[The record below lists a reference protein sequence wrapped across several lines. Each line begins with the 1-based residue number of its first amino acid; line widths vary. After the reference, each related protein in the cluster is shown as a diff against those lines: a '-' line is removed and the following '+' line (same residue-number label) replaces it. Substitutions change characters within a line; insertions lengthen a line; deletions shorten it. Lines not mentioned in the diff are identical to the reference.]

1 MAPLIQ
7 VTSTILLLAALSSV
21 SIKST
26 HAFGTT
32 IKTGHQKQILPS
44 FHHHSL
50 PLSTNQL
57 PLRQHDQHHQHQKS
71 GTSTTLHAIGVFA
84 RKAKEAELRNY
95 VQNDITDSVLAK
107 VKEMKSNLPSV
118 SSRSPPTTVKDNL
131 TKRKGTITVIAEYKR
146 KLAVASGYIDEEI
159 IFSPQ
164 SMSPT
169 FREFG
174 ASATAV
180 MADERMG
187 GCTYD
192 DLETVVNEQQS
203 AKGDMPAPIPVINS
217 DLIVDE
223 LQIARSAVSGV
234 DAVVVTYNVVEGGST
249 KVEFLIQCAYAVG
262 LEVIVKVSD
271 AAEAQGAVDVGARI
285 LWVDVVGEDGGSV
298 EEKTNVV
305 NNLTVPE
312 GETVCTIAN
321 ILANNNKQ
329 LEEVEEAWLC
339 RDQGFNAVWVSD
351 ALYKQGN
358 DPTEHAGAIIQSMT
372 AKSSVKWASAK
383 AKSGKGEGATEYLG
397 DILM

>member
-1 MAPLIQ
+1 MTPLTQ
-7 VTSTILLLAALSSV
+7 AASTLLVLAVLSSL
-21 SIKST
+21 SIQPT
-26 HAFGTT
+26 YAFGTT
-32 IKTGHQKQILPS
+32 SSETGHHTHILHP

-50 PLSTNQL
+50 PLTSNQ
-57 PLRQHDQHHQHQKS
+57 PLLRREQCQRAT
-71 GTSTTLHAIGVFA
+71 TSTSLHAIGVFA

-95 VQNDITDSVLAK
+95 VQNDITDAVLAK
-107 VKEMKSNLPSV
+107 IEEMKTNLPSV
-118 SSRSPPTTVKDNL
+118 SSSSPPTKVKDSL

-146 KLAVASGYIDEEI
+146 KLAVGTGYIDEEI

-174 ASATAV
+174 ASATAI

-192 DLETVVNEQQS
+192 DLDTVVKEQQT
-203 AKGDMPAPIPVINS
+203 ARGDMPGPIPVINS

-223 LQIARSAVSGV
+223 LQIARSAVLGV
-234 DAVVVTYNVVEGGST
+234 DAVVVTYGVVEGGSE
-249 KVEFLIQCAYAVG
+249 KVDFLIRCAYAVG
-262 LEVIVKVSD
+262 MEVIVKVTD
-271 AAEAQGAVDVGARI
+271 VVEAQGAVDVGARI
-285 LWVDVVGEDGGSV
+285 LWVEGVGEGGGSV
-298 EEKTNVV
+298 DEMSDAVKDLVV
-305 NNLTVPE
+305 PNE
-312 GETVCTIAN
+312 DKVCTIAN
-321 ILANNNKQ
+321 ILANDNKQ

-339 RDQGFNAVWVSD
+339 RDKGFNAVWVSD

>member
-1 MAPLIQ
+1 
-7 VTSTILLLAALSSV
+7 
-21 SIKST
+21 
-26 HAFGTT
+26 
-32 IKTGHQKQILPS
+32 
-44 FHHHSL
+44 
-50 PLSTNQL
+50 
-57 PLRQHDQHHQHQKS
+57 
-71 GTSTTLHAIGVFA
+71 
-84 RKAKEAELRNY
+84 
-95 VQNDITDSVLAK
+95 
-107 VKEMKSNLPSV
+107 MKSNLPSV

-187 GCTYD
+187 GCNYD
-192 DLETVVNEQQS
+192 DLETVVNEQQG
-203 AKGDMPAPIPVINS
+203 AKGDMPGPIPVINS

-262 LEVIVKVSD
+262 LEVVVKVSD

-305 NNLTVPE
+305 NNLTVP
-312 GETVCTIAN
+312 
-321 ILANNNKQ
+321 
-329 LEEVEEAWLC
+329 
-339 RDQGFNAVWVSD
+339 
-351 ALYKQGN
+351 
-358 DPTEHAGAIIQSMT
+358 
-372 AKSSVKWASAK
+372 
-383 AKSGKGEGATEYLG
+383 
-397 DILM
+397 